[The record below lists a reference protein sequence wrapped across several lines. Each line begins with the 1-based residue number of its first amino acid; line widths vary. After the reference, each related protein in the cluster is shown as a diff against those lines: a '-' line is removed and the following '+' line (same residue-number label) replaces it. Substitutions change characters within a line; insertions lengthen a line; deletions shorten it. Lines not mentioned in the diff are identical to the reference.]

1 MGNYANI
8 QNEVRRTIY
17 QNSGGAITGASLQE
31 LLLSVI
37 NVLGNESCFKGVL
50 SNDNKPSAAVDGKQ
64 WYVGYSANGTTTV
77 NLTAVGLGTLS
88 ITPTDL
94 YIVYSTVSGWA
105 AVNIGSGIGAT
116 IGTLNTSI
124 GNVGDAVQHIYAA
137 QKDCVRIMV
146 DAADDGE
153 YTVINDVTN
162 VKFMAVDGVP
172 IEVTDKPGLSA
183 GGHSVDFIF
192 EDTSLFMSNSIIP
205 ERCFQGISILKSVII
220 PSYILAIGDSA
231 FEGSAVSS
239 VYCFGTEPPALGDSV
254 FADTG
259 VFVGGEFSEVHVP
272 SGTEA
277 AYINAWGSG
286 TYQELSII

>member
-17 QNSGGAITGASLQE
+17 QNSGGAITGATLQE

-37 NVLGNESCFKGVL
+37 NVLGNESCFKVVL
-50 SNDNKPSAAVDGKQ
+50 SNGNKPSAAVDGKQ

-105 AVNIGSGIGAT
+105 AVNIGAGLGAAVTGISNAM
-116 IGTLNTSI
+116 
-124 GNVGDAVQHIYAA
+124 QHIYAA

-146 DAADDGE
+146 DASDDGE

-172 IEVTDKPGLSA
+172 IEVTDKPELSA

-259 VFVGGEFSEVHVP
+259 VFVGGEFSEVYVP

-277 AYINAWGSG
+277 VYINAWGSG